1 MKRKYLTIFLIS
13 IVGIWLVWFLL
24 KPAEPQNQ
32 ATVKIGNTIY
42 KVDIAD
48 TEVEREQG
56 LSGRPSLAR
65 DSGMLFVFP
74 EKRPY
79 AFWMKDMQFP
89 LDFIWIADNQI
100 ADMTASVPVPSGNN
114 LPTYQPQVPVDLI
127 LEINAGE
134 IKKQGFQIGQKV
146 DIKLK

>member
-89 LDFIWIADNQI
+89 IDIVWADVDGKVITIASNVAPDTYPKSFFPSAPARYVVELPAGFAAANGIVEGGQI
-100 ADMTASVPVPSGNN
+100 V
-114 LPTYQPQVPVDLI
+114 L
-127 LEINAGE
+127 
-134 IKKQGFQIGQKV
+134 
-146 DIKLK
+146 